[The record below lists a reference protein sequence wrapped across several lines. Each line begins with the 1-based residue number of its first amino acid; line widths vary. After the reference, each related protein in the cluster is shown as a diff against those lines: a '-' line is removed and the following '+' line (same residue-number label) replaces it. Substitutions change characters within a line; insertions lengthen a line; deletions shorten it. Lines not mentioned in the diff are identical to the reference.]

1 MRNTHFGF
9 AMAARVLLCLSVTA
23 PTNAAQGPH
32 AGRRHRWRHLSD
44 QCAARGACYAMS
56 SVMAFGV
63 AGRGAELRIQQKQLD
78 VCGIYELQALEGVLR
93 TDGQNSS
100 KWQSEVARRIQNANQ
115 MAFD

>member
-1 MRNTHFGF
+1 
-9 AMAARVLLCLSVTA
+9 
-23 PTNAAQGPH
+23 
-32 AGRRHRWRHLSD
+32 
-44 QCAARGACYAMS
+44 
-56 SVMAFGV
+56 MAFGV
-63 AGRGAELRIQQKQLD
+63 AGRGAELRMQQKQLD